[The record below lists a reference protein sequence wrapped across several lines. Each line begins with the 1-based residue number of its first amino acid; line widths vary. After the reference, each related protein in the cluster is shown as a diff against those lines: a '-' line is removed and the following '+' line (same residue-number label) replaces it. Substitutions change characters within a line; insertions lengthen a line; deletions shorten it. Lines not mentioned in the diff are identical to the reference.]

1 MLFSLDLRS
10 ILVLVDQTLVVVV
23 DSIEIILQGVLGDIL
38 PFSLQNILLGDLH
51 DDLLDHGVGHV
62 GSHGLQDEGFPTSEL
77 HGSQPGRG
85 DFSEQDSS
93 ENIPQLVCCRE

>member
-1 MLFSLDLRS
+1 M
-10 ILVLVDQTLVVVV
+10 VVN
-23 DSIEIILQGVLGDIL
+23 SIEIILHGILCGIL
-38 PFSLQNILLGDLH
+38 PFCLQNILLGDLD

-62 GSHGLQDEGFPTSEL
+62 GGHGLQDEGLPASEL

-93 ENIPQLVCCRE
+93 ENIHQLVYCREKLF